1 MLVSKVKFE
10 KVHAIASDY
19 IPRYVC
25 NTVLQLCHVTG
36 GGSYQTGKWQNPFHR
51 LASLS
56 LVCHRL
62 LLLPIL
68 LL

>member
-10 KVHAIASDY
+10 KSPCNGLRL
-19 IPRYVC
+19 PRYVC
-25 NTVLQLCHVTG
+25 NTVQLCHVT

-56 LVCHRL
+56 LVCRRLL